1 MDSDDDANLV
11 ARVLAGDRSAFG
23 ILIDR
28 HHAGALAFARRLVS
42 RADAEDVV
50 QDALIAAFLAMGN
63 LRAPERFKSWLLGIV
78 INLCRTRLRL
88 RREGYFDD
96 RYGGRAISGFRLE
109 DAAPSAEFIH
119 EARELHHMIS
129 EAVSALPNEMQE
141 TVRLHYV
148 EGLKLSEI
156 AVLIEVPLGTV
167 KARIHRARERL
178 RIALASEI
186 GLATNREPKGGDSMI
201 EVTVD
206 DVVVRSP
213 KNEEAKWLADG
224 KDYKLG
230 FTRVI
235 LLKERSGNR
244 VLPIWVGAGE
254 GDIIAM
260 LLAITALG
268 GSNATKT
275 MLNANIQASDT
286 YGYYQAK
293 NIRQTVYQLTAE
305 QLDSELLAMPEM
317 PAAARTKIEDRIKRY
332 RERVDRYESDP
343 STGDGKKELLAK
355 AKEFEARRD
364 HAAERDPNFDF
375 AEALF
380 QIAIVL
386 GSVSIVAASRPLV
399 HLSGILAVAGTL
411 LMINGYFLLVHLP
424 FE

>member
-1 MDSDDDANLV
+1 VEATEI
-11 ARVLAGDRSAFG
+11 AEKIHGGGEAHSA
-23 ILIDR
+23 
-28 HHAGALAFARRLVS
+28 A
-42 RADAEDVV
+42 ADATFRKFTG
-50 QDALIAAFLAMGN
+50 IY
-63 LRAPERFKSWLLGIV
+63 LG
-78 INLCRTRLRL
+78 
-88 RREGYFDD
+88 
-96 RYGGRAISGFRLE
+96 
-109 DAAPSAEFIH
+109 
-119 EARELHHMIS
+119 
-129 EAVSALPNEMQE
+129 
-141 TVRLHYV
+141 
-148 EGLKLSEI
+148 
-156 AVLIEVPLGTV
+156 
-167 KARIHRARERL
+167 
-178 RIALASEI
+178 
-186 GLATNREPKGGDSMI
+186 
-201 EVTVD
+201 
-206 DVVVRSP
+206 
-213 KNEEAKWLADG
+213 
-224 KDYKLG
+224 
-230 FTRVI
+230 
-235 LLKERSGNR
+235 
-244 VLPIWVGAGE
+244 
-254 GDIIAM
+254 IIAM

-305 QLDSELLAMPEM
+305 QLDSELLAMPDM